1 MPAATRFSLGF
12 VIGLVSAWAV
22 GRLLRDLDAV
32 VVDGSSM
39 APALESGDRLLVESW
54 SFRRRR
60 PRPGE
65 IVVAG
70 DPRMPRRELVKRVA
84 ALQDDRLALSGDAP
98 LSTDSRIFG
107 PLPVSAVRW
116 RAIVRY
122 WPLGRIGRL
131 SG

>member
-1 MPAATRFSLGF
+1 MLVAARFGLGF
-12 VIGLVSAWAV
+12 VLGVAAAWAL

-32 VVDGSSM
+32 VVDGESM
-39 APALESGDRLLVESW
+39 APALAPGDRLLVESW

-84 ALQDDRLALSGDAP
+84 ALQDDRLALRGDAP

-122 WPLGRIGRL
+122 WPLDRIGRL

>member
-1 MPAATRFSLGF
+1 MSAAARFSVGFALG
-12 VIGLVSAWAV
+12 AV
-22 GRLLRDLDAV
+22 AGRAFARLLRDLDAV
-32 VVDGSSM
+32 VVEGSSM
-39 APALESGDRLLVESW
+39 SPALEPGDRLLVESW

-84 ALQDDRLALSGDAP
+84 ALKDDRLALRGDAP

-116 RAIVRY
+116 RALVRY
-122 WPLGRIGRL
+122 WPLGRVGRL
-131 SG
+131 SD

>member
-12 VIGLVSAWAV
+12 ALGVVAGWAF
-22 GRLLRDLDAV
+22 GRVLRDLDAV
-32 VVDGSSM
+32 VVEGSSM
-39 APALESGDRLLVESW
+39 APALKPGDRLLVESW

-84 ALQDDRLALSGDAP
+84 ALQDDRLALRGDAP
-98 LSTDSRIFG
+98 LSTDSRVFG

-116 RAIVRY
+116 RALVRY
-122 WPLGRIGRL
+122 WPPSRVGRL
-131 SG
+131 SD